1 MTRFP
6 RDNYLDPDRVPDVF
20 CDGVAGVDFIG
31 ADVVRLTFYANR
43 SIGGDDDERFIV
55 VRLVLSREM
64 LEGAIGQLPLIKSG
78 KKFVDNVPRGG
89 EAKHLN

>member
-6 RDNYLDPDRVPDVF
+6 RDSYLDPDRVPDVF

-55 VRLVLSREM
+55 SVRRQGS
-64 LEGAIGQLPLIKSG
+64 
-78 KKFVDNVPRGG
+78 
-89 EAKHLN
+89 